1 MHREDSYREI
11 AALGYCKFL
20 LRKQEVSVLL
30 HRLHRLFFSQETN
43 FGNDKKKISVICVI
57 CG

>member
-30 HRLHRLFFSQETN
+30 HRLFFSQATN